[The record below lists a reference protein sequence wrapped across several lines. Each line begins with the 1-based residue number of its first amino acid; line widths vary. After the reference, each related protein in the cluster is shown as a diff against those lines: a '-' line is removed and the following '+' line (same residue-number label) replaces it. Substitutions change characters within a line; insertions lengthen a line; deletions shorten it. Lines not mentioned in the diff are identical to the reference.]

1 MAVGACM
8 TNMPKVTRDGAL
20 VTIELCNPDRRNAL
34 TVEVLQ
40 AISSAAHDAS
50 EASVLLLQGDGPVF
64 CSGFDMDLVRER
76 DGYLQQLI
84 DALSNTIRTIRR
96 CPATTLVQV
105 QGAAVAGG
113 CALALSCDVVAAS
126 ATARFGY
133 PVHQLGIS
141 PAVTLPVLLPAAGGF
156 ARRMVTDG
164 RLYGAKLL
172 HEYGI
177 VHQLLAEGEPP
188 DTIVEQ
194 LLNRGTHAAHITKQ
208 WLNEL
213 EHAYDN
219 ERFDGPASG

>member
-1 MAVGACM
+1 
-8 TNMPKVTRDGAL
+8 MPQMHR
-20 VTIELCNPDRRNAL
+20 CCCF
-34 TVEVLQ
+34 EVL
-40 AISSAAHDAS
+40 A
-50 EASVLLLQGDGPVF
+50 LCFG
-64 CSGFDMDLVRER
+64 SGFDMDLVRER
-76 DGYLQQLI
+76 EGYLQELI
-84 DALSNTIRTIRR
+84 STLSKTIRSLRR
-96 CPATTLVQV
+96 CPATTLVHV

-126 ATARFGY
+126 ATARLGY

-141 PAVTLPVLLPAAGGF
+141 PAVTLPILLPAAGGF

-172 HEYGI
+172 HKYGI
-177 VHQLLAEGEPP
+177 VHQLLAEGEPL
-188 DTIVEQ
+188 DTMLEQ
-194 LLNRGTHAAHITKQ
+194 LLNRGTHAAHVTKQ

>member
-1 MAVGACM
+1 MTTMPYIAREGA
-8 TNMPKVTRDGAL
+8 R
-20 VTIELCNPDRRNAL
+20 VTIALRNPDRRNAL

-40 AISSAAHDAS
+40 AIEQAAHDAS
-50 EASVLLLQGDGPVF
+50 DASVLLLRGAGPVF
-64 CSGFDMDLVRER
+64 CSGFDMDLVREQ

-84 DALSNTIRTIRR
+84 DALSKTIRSLRR
-96 CPATTLVQV
+96 CPATTLVHV

-113 CALALSCDVVAAS
+113 CALAMACDIVTAPAS
-126 ATARFGY
+126 ARFGY

-172 HEYGI
+172 HEHGI
-177 VHQLLAEGEPP
+177 VHVLLAEGASP
-188 DTIVEQ
+188 DALVEQ
-194 LLNRGTHAAHITKQ
+194 LLNRGTHTSHVTKQ

-213 EHAYDN
+213 EHAWDD
-219 ERFDGPASG
+219 ERFDGPARG